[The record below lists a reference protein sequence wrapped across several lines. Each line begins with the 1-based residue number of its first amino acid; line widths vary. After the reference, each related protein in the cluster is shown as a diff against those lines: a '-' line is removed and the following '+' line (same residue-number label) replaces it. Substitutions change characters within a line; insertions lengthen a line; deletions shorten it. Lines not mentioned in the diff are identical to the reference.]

1 MKLSRSRLFA
11 VFRQFLATV
20 CLGPI
25 LLGANSSWTSPVL
38 PQLENSTANFTI
50 THGQGSWVGSML
62 AVGVLIT
69 AVPSGYLADR
79 YGMKKCVMVVSVL
92 PTILF
97 AVIIYFTR
105 NFYWLC
111 FGRIL
116 TGASVGAVSVLG
128 PMYLCEI
135 SDVTLR
141 GTLNSF
147 FECLVFVGIFLVS
160 VCGAYVNYITLTLII
175 GALAFTC
182 GAIFLFMP
190 ENPTYLMSL
199 KKYSEAG
206 DVLVFYRGDNINVD
220 ELLKEIQ
227 GDMDEKSKRWGSVK
241 KVLMSKGALRGL
253 IACVGLTIFQ
263 ESSGVDAFV
272 VYTVQIFQTAGTT
285 IDAYRSAMI
294 IAAVQVIS
302 TAMTIFIVEKVRRRL
317 LLFISTIG
325 SCLALGC
332 MGAYFHMKEL
342 DISFNGLN
350 FIPLVSFTIFSLS
363 FALGLGPVL
372 WLLNGELFSH
382 EIKGVANGIII
393 TSSWICVFI
402 VLKTFPIA
410 MVDLGP
416 HYTFYFSSMCMVA
429 CVIFIKFFVPE
440 TKGKTL
446 EEIQKELNL

>member
-1 MKLSRSRLFA
+1 
-11 VFRQFLATV
+11 
-20 CLGPI
+20 
-25 LLGANSSWTSPVL
+25 
-38 PQLENSTANFTI
+38 
-50 THGQGSWVGSML
+50 ML
-62 AVGVLIT
+62 AVGVLLT

-79 YGMKKCVMVVSVL
+79 YGMKKCVIASVL

-97 AVIIYFTR
+97 AVIIFSTR

-111 FGRIL
+111 FGRVL
-116 TGASVGAVSVLG
+116 TGAAAGAVSVLG

-141 GTLNSF
+141 GTLNSL
-147 FECLVFVGIFLVS
+147 FECLIFVGIFFVS
-160 VCGAYVNYITLTLII
+160 VCGAYVNYITLTLIL
-175 GALAFTC
+175 GALAFIL

-227 GDMDEKSKRWGSVK
+227 EGMDEKSKKRGSVK
-241 KVLMSKGALRGL
+241 KALMSKGVLRGL

-263 ESSGVDAFV
+263 QLSGVDAFV
-272 VYTVQIFQTAGTT
+272 VYAVQIFQTAGTT

-294 IAAVQVIS
+294 IAAVQVVSAVI
-302 TAMTIFIVEKVRRRL
+302 AIFIVEKARRRL

-325 SCLALGC
+325 SCLALVF
-332 MGAYFHMKEL
+332 MGSYFHMKEL
-342 DISFNGLN
+342 EISFNGLN
-350 FIPLVSFTIFSLS
+350 FVPIVSFTIFSLS

-382 EIKGVANGIII
+382 EIKGVANGITI
-393 TSSWICVFI
+393 TSAWICMFI
-402 VLKTFPIA
+402 VLKTFPIT

-416 HYTFYFSSMCMVA
+416 HYTFYFFSMCMVA

-446 EEIQKELNL
+446 EEIQKELNP